1 MKASIV
7 KKRVLIPISQLL
19 LWFFIV
25 CPAYADD
32 GFSNIPQAT
41 IQLDHLTTEDGLSQN
56 HVLAILQDRL
66 GFMWFATR
74 DGLNRYDGNT
84 FVVYKNNA
92 DNPNTI
98 SSNSIQDLIEDDQG
112 QLWAATNSSGVN
124 KFNPRTVRFTR
135 YRHEPTN
142 PNSLSSNSVE
152 SIFQDNS
159 GNFWFGT
166 SDSGLNKFDPVNNE
180 FTLFST
186 DTAGHFVGRITDITE
201 DVKGNIWFVGAKGLY
216 KLDPMTG
223 ELVRPSETIESLSGD
238 HIYADN
244 SGNLWIL
251 SWAPAA
257 LVKFNIEAEEFTQ
270 YPLESLGLFSANL
283 LADGN
288 KGFWIPSKSGLY
300 YFDRETTQFSQL
312 FLHDASNP
320 HGLNDNSV
328 TSIFKDT
335 SGLLWLGTVNGGIN
349 LVDFRQQQFGLLQN
363 QDSNP
368 NSILSG
374 RVAEV
379 YAESND
385 IIWVGFWP
393 RGLSKIDQR
402 TGTVTN
408 YLPNQDSS
416 QSLSPGLYIS
426 SIQKDSRGFLW
437 LGGWEGGLDRYDEA
451 TGEFK
456 HFRHDPNDPNSLL
469 SNHVLEI
476 YKDQDGILWLG
487 QFGGLSRFDPE
498 TEQFTHYTHDS
509 NDNSSIGGKNVRAIY
524 PDGTDALWIG
534 TWDGVLSHFDK
545 RSETF
550 VNYLPEY
557 HSPDKL
563 QGGSIRS
570 LHLDGMKML
579 WVGASD
585 GLYKFDPQHQ
595 SFTRYTENQ
604 GLPSSN
610 VEGVLEDSR
619 GHLWVSTKNG
629 LSQFNVQTGTFRNY
643 AAENGLQSND
653 FSQNSYAHAPN
664 GQVFFGGSKG
674 LNAFFPEQ
682 IEDNPFVPPVA
693 ITDLKI
699 FNKPVE
705 ISVESV
711 LTQAIQYTDSL
722 TLSHQDAIFS
732 MEFSALS
739 YANSENNQ
747 YRYRLEGL
755 EQHWNTV
762 SSKQR
767 LAIYT
772 NLDAGEY
779 LFHVQASN
787 SDGVWNSQGVNLPI
801 VILPPWWKTG
811 WFNSLVIAVCLIVI
825 ISIYRIR
832 IKSLKQRTA
841 EIEHIAYHDLL
852 TSLPNR
858 RLFIKKLDHV
868 LTNVQRSEH
877 HGALMLIGLD
887 NFKNLNDTHGHDKGD
902 QLLKEVA
909 KRLQLTI
916 QKDGCVARFGGDE
929 FMIML
934 TTLGSCPDK
943 VSDRIN
949 QIANTV
955 SETICQPFIIGEHTH
970 HITSSIGITVFT
982 GMQSNPH
989 ELQKQADIAMYQ
1001 AKQNGRNNFLH
1012 FSPDMQT
1019 AIAEK
1024 AALEAAMRQ
1033 GIDDQQFFLHY
1044 QAQYDSKIGIVGA
1057 EALIRWQH
1065 PKLGLIPP
1073 NQFIPLAEESGLIVP
1088 IGDWVLENACKQLK
1102 TWSTDSKTRDLDLAV
1117 NVSQYQFRQSNF
1129 VEKVRQILQQTQA
1142 PASHLKI
1149 EMTESLLIE
1158 DIDDS
1163 INKIYALKSF
1173 GVGFSLDD
1181 FGTGYSS
1188 LSYLTRLPLQ
1198 QLKIDRSFIANLPNS
1213 HDDAIV
1219 AQTIITMAQSLQLSV
1234 IAEGVETEAQRE
1246 FLEQK
1251 GCSAYQG
1258 FLLSKPV
1265 SLKDFEE
1272 LL

>member
-1 MKASIV
+1 MKAISV
-7 KKRVLIPISQLL
+7 KNRILILTSQLL
-19 LWFFIV
+19 LWLFVV
-25 CPAYADD
+25 CPTHASNAY
-32 GFSNIPQAT
+32 SNTLQPNIK
-41 IQLDHLTTEDGLSQN
+41 LDHLTTEDGLSQN
-56 HVLAILQDRL
+56 HVLAILQDRQ

-98 SSNSIQDLIEDDQG
+98 SSNSVQDLIEDNQG
-112 QLWAATNSSGVN
+112 HLWAATNNSGVN
-124 KFNPRTVRFTR
+124 KFNPRTERFTR
-135 YRHEPTN
+135 YRHEPNNT
-142 PNSLSSNSVE
+142 NSLSSNSVE
-152 SIFQDNS
+152 SIFQDKNK
-159 GNFWFGT
+159 NFWFGT
-166 SDSGLNKFDPVNNE
+166 SDSGLNKFDSLSNT
-180 FTLFST
+180 FTLYSK

-201 DVKGNIWFVGAKGLY
+201 DEKGNIWFVGAKGLF
-216 KLDPMTG
+216 KLDPQS
-223 ELVRPSETIESLSGD
+223 EQIVRASETIESLSGD
-238 HIYADN
+238 HVYADN

-251 SWAPAA
+251 SWSPAA
-257 LVKFNIEAEEFTQ
+257 LVKFNIEAATFTQ

-300 YFDRETTQFSQL
+300 YFDRATAHFSSVFQ
-312 FLHDASNP
+312 HDSSNP
-320 HGLNDNSV
+320 NGLNDSSV

-335 SGLLWLGTVNGGIN
+335 SGLLWLGTVNGGVN

-363 QDSNP
+363 QDTKP

-379 YAESND
+379 YAESDD

-402 TGTVTN
+402 SGTITN
-408 YLPNQDSS
+408 YLPDQNSS

-426 SIQKDSRGFLW
+426 SIQKDSHGFLW
-437 LGGWEGGLDRYDEA
+437 LGGWEGGLDRYEET

-456 HFRHDPNDPNSLL
+456 HFRHDPDNPNSLL

-509 NDNSSIGGKNVRAIY
+509 SDANSLGGKNVRAIY
-524 PDGTDALWIG
+524 PDGSGALWIG

-545 RSETF
+545 HSETF
-550 VNYLPEY
+550 VNYLPDY
-557 HSPDKL
+557 LDVNKL

-570 LHLDGMKML
+570 IHLDRMNTL

-585 GLYKFDPQHQ
+585 GLYKLNQQ
-595 SFTRYTENQ
+595 NQIFTRYTENQ

-610 VEGVLEDSR
+610 VEGVLEDSQ

-653 FSQNSYAHAPN
+653 FSQNSHAQAPN
-664 GQVFFGGSKG
+664 GQIFFGGSKG

-682 IEDNPFVPPVA
+682 IIDNPFVPPIA

-699 FNKPVE
+699 FNKPVA
-705 ISVESV
+705 IDPESV

-722 TLSHQDAIFS
+722 TLSYQDAIFS

-739 YANSENNQ
+739 YANAENNQ
-747 YRYRLEGL
+747 YRYKLEGL
-755 EQHWNTV
+755 EQDWNQV

-772 NLDAGEY
+772 NLDAGNY
-779 LFHVQASN
+779 LFRVQASN
-787 SDGVWNSQGVNLPI
+787 SDGVWNNQGVKLPI
-801 VILPPWWKTG
+801 VIMPPWWRSA
-811 WFNSLVIAVCLIVI
+811 WFISLMIALILTLVV
-825 ISIYRIR
+825 STYRVR
-832 IKSLKQRTA
+832 IKNLKQRTA
-841 EIEHIAYHDLL
+841 EIEHLAYHDML

-858 RLFIKKLDHV
+858 RLFLNKLDQV
-868 LTNVQRSEH
+868 LTDVQHSEH
-877 HGALMLIGLD
+877 HGVLMLIDLD
-887 NFKNLNDTHGHDKGD
+887 NFKNLNDTHGHDVGD

-916 QKDGCVARFGGDE
+916 RKKDCVARFGGDE

-934 TTLGSCPDK
+934 TNLSSNPEKVNNHINRVADK
-943 VSDRIN
+943 VLD
-949 QIANTV
+949 
-955 SETICQPFIIGEHTH
+955 TICQPVIIDGHTH
-970 HITSSIGITVFT
+970 HITPSIGITVFNSA
-982 GMQSNPH
+982 QNNPQ

-1001 AKQNGRNNFLH
+1001 AKKNGRNNFRY
-1012 FSPDMQT
+1012 FDPDMQI
-1019 AIAEK
+1019 AIAEQT
-1024 AALEAAMRQ
+1024 ALETAMRQ
-1033 GIDDQQFFLHY
+1033 GIKEQQFFLHY
-1044 QAQYDSKIGIVGA
+1044 QAQYDSKKGIVGA
-1057 EALIRWQH
+1057 EALLRWQH

-1073 NQFIPLAEESGLIVP
+1073 NQFIPLAEESGLILP
-1088 IGDWVLENACKQLK
+1088 IGDWVLEKACEQLK
-1102 TWSTDSKTRDLDLAV
+1102 TWSMEPKTQDLNLAV
-1117 NVSQYQFRQSNF
+1117 NVSQYQFRQSDF
-1129 VEKVRQILQQTQA
+1129 VEKLHRILQQTKA
-1142 PASHLKI
+1142 PPCRLKI

-1163 INKIYALKSF
+1163 INKIYALKSL
-1173 GVGFSLDD
+1173 GVEFSLDD

-1219 AQTIITMAQSLQLSV
+1219 VQTIITMAQSLQLSV

-1251 GCSAYQG
+1251 GCCAYQG
-1258 FLLSKPV
+1258 YLMSKPV
-1265 SLKDFEE
+1265 SLKDFED